1 VTKSERAAEGTL
13 CGGGFKNVKQ
23 NITAYFNN
31 CL

>member
-23 NITAYFNN
+23 LQPILITVV
-31 CL
+31 